1 MALGLKKCK
10 LGPDVENKQGKGC
23 KSCFQ
28 EAGNDSHHF
37 KSSILFLAEIVL
49 CEKYTIAISIIKWG
63 FFFDKYIDVADCIEL
78 YLSVTSQEIGKKKNQ
93 KTKNT
98 LSFSKNK

>member
-1 MALGLKKCK
+1 MQTGTWH
-10 LGPDVENKQGKGC
+10 VENKQRKGC